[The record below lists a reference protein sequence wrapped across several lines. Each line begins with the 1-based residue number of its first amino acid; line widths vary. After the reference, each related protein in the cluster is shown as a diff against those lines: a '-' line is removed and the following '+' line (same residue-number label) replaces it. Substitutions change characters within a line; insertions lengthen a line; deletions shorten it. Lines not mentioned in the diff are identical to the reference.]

1 MAFKI
6 SIFFSFCLLKSSI
19 HVHEGCVT
27 CYVKDPLP
35 LTVMH
40 CALFIMKYENEDT
53 EWENA
58 QRLPCSA
65 FDQHRAEIQQSKEEI
80 KANYAVD

>member
-1 MAFKI
+1 
-6 SIFFSFCLLKSSI
+6 
-19 HVHEGCVT
+19 
-27 CYVKDPLP
+27 
-35 LTVMH
+35 
-40 CALFIMKYENEDT
+40 MKYENEDT